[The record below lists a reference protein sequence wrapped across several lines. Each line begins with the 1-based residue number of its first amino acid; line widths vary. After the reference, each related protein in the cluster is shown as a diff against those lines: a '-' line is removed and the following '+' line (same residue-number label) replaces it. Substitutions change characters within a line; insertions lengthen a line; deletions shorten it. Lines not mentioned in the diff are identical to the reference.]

1 MPGVPPTIFRQHTIP
16 DRRATGAQVWRIPH
30 LYVATCR
37 DTSLTEAGFLTD
49 TDFSNIVKKSALER
63 LAEADDHEVV
73 KGVMEYFA
81 DFLVINPDLCSI
93 RLPAR
98 LFSSSPELW
107 NQDSLSRTTE
117 GVVALLLS
125 LKKKPLIRYEKN
137 SLLCKKLA
145 TEVRYSMTQEEQLFD
160 FRKTDTPP
168 ILLLLDRREDP
179 ITPLLTQWTYQAMV
193 HELLG
198 INNGRVNLSDV
209 PDIRPEF
216 KASIHFLPCLIL
228 ANTLQDIVIS
238 QDQDPFFAKNM
249 YLNFGDLGQNAKDY
263 VEQFASKQAS
273 GQKLDSIEDMKR
285 FVEEFPEFRRL
296 SGNVTKHVTLV
307 GELSRRVGTDNL
319 LDVSELEQSLACNDN
334 HSQDVKTLQ
343 TLIQNPA
350 VPAENKLR
358 LVAIYALRY
367 STHSSN
373 ATPALCELLSVAGG
387 VPKYRVNLIPRL
399 LAYASSLQTTQGTG
413 AGGIPDLFQPTGL
426 FDSARARFNR
436 GLRGVENVYTQHS
449 PLLETTLQDLIKGRL
464 NIGTHP
470 FVEGGGQTR
479 DKPQDIIVFIVGGT
493 TYEEA
498 KMVAQV
504 NASSPGV
511 RVVLGGTGVLSS
523 TEFLGQ
529 VEEAA
534 EAWPEPR
541 ENTAAGRLR
550 KEVGR

>member
-1 MPGVPPTIFRQHTIP
+1 MSGFPSSILRQHTVL
-16 DRRATGAQVWRIPH
+16 DRRATGAQVRRIPH
-30 LYVATCR
+30 LYVGTR
-37 DTSLTEAGFLTD
+37 SDTSLTEAGFLTD

-216 KASIHFLPCLIL
+216 KVGSLVSIR
-228 ANTLQDIVIS
+228 A
-238 QDQDPFFAKNM
+238 
-249 YLNFGDLGQNAKDY
+249 
-263 VEQFASKQAS
+263 
-273 GQKLDSIEDMKR
+273 DS
-285 FVEEFPEFRRL
+285 
-296 SGNVTKHVTLV
+296 
-307 GELSRRVGTDNL
+307 
-319 LDVSELEQSLACNDN
+319 C
-334 HSQDVKTLQ
+334 
-343 TLIQNPA
+343 
-350 VPAENKLR
+350 
-358 LVAIYALRY
+358 
-367 STHSSN
+367 
-373 ATPALCELLSVAGG
+373 
-387 VPKYRVNLIPRL
+387 
-399 LAYASSLQTTQGTG
+399 
-413 AGGIPDLFQPTGL
+413 
-426 FDSARARFNR
+426 
-436 GLRGVENVYTQHS
+436 
-449 PLLETTLQDLIKGRL
+449 
-464 NIGTHP
+464 
-470 FVEGGGQTR
+470 
-479 DKPQDIIVFIVGGT
+479 
-493 TYEEA
+493 
-498 KMVAQV
+498 
-504 NASSPGV
+504 
-511 RVVLGGTGVLSS
+511 
-523 TEFLGQ
+523 
-529 VEEAA
+529 
-534 EAWPEPR
+534 
-541 ENTAAGRLR
+541 
-550 KEVGR
+550 